1 MKKKKS
7 AFVFEHLAVYIPAL
21 HTPEIILNNLM
32 RCILECFLKLL
43 KE

>member
-1 MKKKKS
+1 MMRKKAS
-7 AFVFEHLAVYIPAL
+7 FEHLAVYIPAL
-21 HTPEIILNNLM
+21 LTLEIHLTNLM